1 MEVKEAT
8 DAAVKYLTSFFPS
21 ADRIKLEEVEITDD
35 DKYWNITLSYVEHEQ
50 ELGVAYITGF
60 PKTKKF
66 YKIFKIDT
74 KKGNVRSMKIR
85 DIR

>member
-8 DAAVKYLTSFFPS
+8 DAAAKYLRSFFPS
-21 ADRIKLEEVEITDD
+21 ANRVKLEEVEITDD
-35 DKYWNITLSYVEHEQ
+35 DKYWNITLSYEEQ
-50 ELGVAYITGF
+50 ELEAGVAYIGF
-60 PKTKKF
+60 PNIKKF